1 MFSVLMSRQLIMVPN
16 VQSII
21 ITRNSKTI
29 IPAQRHDQVNPNA
42 TASAPSSA
50 QHNTEQT
57 KYPENAHV
65 ESLVAVVAQTHQSLP
80 ALHTPFAQ

>member
-1 MFSVLMSRQLIMVPN
+1 MIN
-16 VQSII
+16 
-21 ITRNSKTI
+21 
-29 IPAQRHDQVNPNA
+29 NA